1 MHVLM
6 TGASGL
12 IGRHLCRAL
21 VRRGDQVIAV
31 SRSAQPQQAG
41 VSWHVGDTQDP
52 QFLAEPL
59 AGCDAAIN
67 LAGASV
73 ATRWS
78 ASYKRTIAGSRLGV
92 TQALSQAFRLAR
104 AKSDACRTLVSTSA
118 VGYYGFANA
127 GPCAEDAP
135 LGAGFLAQVCHD
147 WESAAQDSEIHG
159 ARCVR
164 LRLGIVLSTEGGA
177 LPQILA
183 PIRAM
188 LGAPLGSGQQWMS
201 WVHIDDVVGMYL
213 KALDDGALHGAINV
227 VAPQPVSNAD
237 LTKTAAKI
245 LGKPLWAPRVPGAV
259 LRLAMGQMAD
269 EMLLGGQ
276 QVVPKAALAAGYAFA
291 YPQLQGALTQLL
303 AK

>member
-1 MHVLM
+1 M

-52 QFLAEPL
+52 EFLAGLL
-59 AGCDAAIN
+59 ASCDGAIN

-73 ATRWS
+73 ATRWN
-78 ASYKRTIAGSRLGV
+78 ARYKRTISGSRLGV

-104 AKSDACRTLVSTSA
+104 SKTEGPKVLVSTSA

-135 LGAGFLAQVCHD
+135 LGPGFLAQVCHD

-177 LPQILA
+177 LPQILG

-188 LGAPLGSGQQWMS
+188 LGAPLGSGEQWMS
-201 WVHIDDVVGMYL
+201 WIHIDDVVGMYL
-213 KALDDGALHGAINV
+213 KALDDDAMHGAINV
-227 VAPQPVSNAD
+227 VAPHPVTNAV
-237 LTKTAAKI
+237 LTQTAAKV
-245 LGKPLWAPRVPGAV
+245 LHKPLWAPRVPGPV

-276 QVVPKAALAAGYAFA
+276 NVEPKAALAAGYDFI
-291 YPQLQGALTQLL
+291 YPELQGALTQLL
-303 AK
+303 VK